1 MCRLQPL
8 DKDTD
13 WTDEVKVKN
22 SEIITE
28 LFDFEI
34 AQFVDKEL
42 FGIPCDKLL
51 GDRVPN
57 PDKLSAGQTSSV
69 CKL

>member
-22 SEIITE
+22 SEIIFE

-51 GDRVPN
+51 GDRVPLIQPN
-57 PDKLSAGQTSSV
+57 ILW
-69 CKL
+69 

>member
-42 FGIPCDKLL
+42 FGIPYDKLL
-51 GDRVPN
+51 GDRV
-57 PDKLSAGQTSSV
+57 L
-69 CKL
+69 LI

>member
-34 AQFVDKEL
+34 A
-42 FGIPCDKLL
+42 
-51 GDRVPN
+51 
-57 PDKLSAGQTSSV
+57 
-69 CKL
+69 

>member
-22 SEIITE
+22 SEINPE

-51 GDRVPN
+51 GDRVLLIQSN
-57 PDKLSAGQTSSV
+57 TL
-69 CKL
+69 

>member
-22 SEIITE
+22 SEIITVR
-28 LFDFEI
+28 LVI

-51 GDRVPN
+51 GDRVLLIQPN
-57 PDKLSAGQTSSV
+57 TL
-69 CKL
+69 